1 MYLIPGW
8 GGGVSSTVR
17 DCWANNID
25 VELNE

>member
-1 MYLIPGW
+1 MDG